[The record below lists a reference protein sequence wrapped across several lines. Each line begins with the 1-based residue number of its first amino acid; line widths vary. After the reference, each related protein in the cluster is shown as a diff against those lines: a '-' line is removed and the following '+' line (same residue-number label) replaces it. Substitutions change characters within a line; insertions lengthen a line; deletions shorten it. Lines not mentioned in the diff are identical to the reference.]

1 MSQRGAR
8 LGLRSAAATPYK
20 GGTGREATGP
30 KWPYPGITINLIAD
44 VKDLDMETLN
54 FLFRWGHLL
63 FGITWIGL
71 LYYFNFI
78 QGGYFKSATP
88 EALSDAK
95 AKLAPSALWWF
106 RWGAMFTFLTG
117 VVLLVGIA
125 KTGAPFSEYIIVG
138 ATLGTLMFLNV
149 WLIIWP
155 NQKIALGLVEGDG
168 PAAGAK
174 ALLASRTNTLFSAP
188 MAYCMLAS
196 AHQGFTGSVTGL
208 YAALAIVAAL
218 EVNAL
223 VGKQGPMTT
232 VKGVITSSV
241 VLTAVL
247 VAVMK
252 LV

>member
-1 MSQRGAR
+1 
-8 LGLRSAAATPYK
+8 
-20 GGTGREATGP
+20 
-30 KWPYPGITINLIAD
+30 
-44 VKDLDMETLN
+44 MENISTMEFIN

-78 QGGYFKSATP
+78 QGGYFKQATP

-106 RWGAMFTFLTG
+106 RWGAMFTFITG
-117 VVLLVGIA
+117 VFLLMGVQKQGVMNQ
-125 KTGAPFSEYIIVG
+125 YIVVG
-138 ATLGTLMFLNV
+138 ALFGTLMFLNV

-155 NQKIALGLVEGDG
+155 NQKIALGMVEGDG
-168 PAAGAK
+168 PTAAGK

-196 AHQGFTGSVTGL
+196 PHIGYGADSLLSVNGGGTAL
-208 YAALAIVAAL
+208 YIVLALIAAL
-218 EVNAL
+218 EVNAI

-232 VKGVITSSV
+232 VKGVIHSSLG
-241 VLTAVL
+241 LTVIMALIFQYV
-247 VAVMK
+247 
-252 LV
+252 